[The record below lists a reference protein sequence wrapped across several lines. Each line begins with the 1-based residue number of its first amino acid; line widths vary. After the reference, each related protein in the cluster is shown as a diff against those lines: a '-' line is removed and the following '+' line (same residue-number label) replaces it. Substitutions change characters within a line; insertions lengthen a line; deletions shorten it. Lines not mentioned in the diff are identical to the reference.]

1 MPPPGVPAPPT
12 YEYDLFLEAGKY
24 GYTKEIDISQA
35 IKPSE
40 FDHFLL
46 KVATDKYADFD
57 IDLKILSLSGHEF
70 VKEDIGLTIFVPK
83 SEASDVK

>member
-1 MPPPGVPAPPT
+1 M
-12 YEYDLFLEAGKY
+12 
-24 GYTKEIDISQA
+24 
-35 IKPSE
+35 
-40 FDHFLL
+40 
-46 KVATDKYADFD
+46 ATDKYADFD